1 MLLRLL
7 VLFVLALSGTVGE
20 AIAQTPNAFPTRPV
34 RFIVPFPPG
43 QATDILARLV
53 ADSLTAT
60 WGQQVY
66 VENKPGIPGMIAG
79 HNAAPDGYTMTIAT
93 SGMLVVNP
101 SVYDKLPYDTLND
114 YTFIGGLAI
123 TPMVVVVS
131 AASPYKTLADLIE
144 AARREPGKLNI
155 GYGGINNTQHLTG
168 EYLKYVA
175 GVNMVGI
182 TYKGSANAVTDLLGG
197 QISIL
202 VDSLAATLPQIKA
215 GKFRALAISTL
226 ERVPQMPDLPTV
238 AESGY
243 PGFESIGWQG
253 LVVPKGT
260 PPDVVDKISRD
271 IARLLADPQMQARL
285 IDKGM
290 VPDPRGAG
298 PWSQFVRAELAK
310 WTEAAKRANIRAT
323 E

>member
-1 MLLRLL
+1 MLHRLL
-7 VLFVLALSGTVGE
+7 VSLLIAVAALGSQAT
-20 AIAQTPNAFPTRPV
+20 AQTPTTFPARPV
-34 RFIVPFPPG
+34 HFIVPFPPG
-43 QATDILARLV
+43 QATDIVARLV

-79 HNAAPDGYTMTIAT
+79 HNAAPDGYTMTIGT

-101 SVYDKLPYDTLND
+101 SVYEKLPYDTLND

-123 TPMVVVVS
+123 TPMVVVVR
-131 AASPYKTLADLIE
+131 ADSPYRTLADLLD

-168 EYLKYVA
+168 EYLKFVA

-202 VDSLAATLPQIKA
+202 VDSLAATLPQIKS
-215 GKFRALAISTL
+215 GKFRALAVSTL

-238 AESGY
+238 AESGF

-260 PPDVVDKISRD
+260 PAEVVNKISRD
-271 IARLLADPQMQARL
+271 VAYLLADPQMQTRL
-285 IDKGM
+285 IDKGL
-290 VPDPRGAG
+290 VPDPRGAQAWG
-298 PWSQFVRAELAK
+298 KFVRAELEK
-310 WTEAAKRANIRAT
+310 WSEAAKRANIRAT

>member
-1 MLLRLL
+1 MLHRLL
-7 VLFVLALSGTVGE
+7 VSLLIAVAALGSQAT
-20 AIAQTPNAFPTRPV
+20 AQTPTTFPARPV
-34 RFIVPFPPG
+34 HFIVPFPPG
-43 QATDILARLV
+43 QATDIVARLV

-79 HNAAPDGYTMTIAT
+79 HNAAPDGYTMTIGT

-101 SVYDKLPYDTLND
+101 SVYEKLPYDTLND

-123 TPMVVVVS
+123 TPMVVVVR
-131 AASPYKTLADLIE
+131 ADSPYRTLADLLD

-168 EYLKYVA
+168 EYLKFVA

-202 VDSLAATLPQIKA
+202 VDSLAATLPQIKS
-215 GKFRALAISTL
+215 GKFRALTVSTL

-238 AESGY
+238 AESGF

-260 PPDVVDKISRD
+260 PAEVVNKISRD
-271 IARLLADPQMQARL
+271 VAYLLADPQMQTRL
-285 IDKGM
+285 IDKGL
-290 VPDPRGAG
+290 VPDPRGAQAWG
-298 PWSQFVRAELAK
+298 KFVRAELAK
-310 WTEAAKRANIRAT
+310 WSEAAKRANIRAT